1 MPKKSASYDDF
12 LSQQL
17 REDPEFAFH
26 YLSEAQQDEDPRALF
41 TAVRNLVNAHM
52 GMTKLAE
59 TTGIQRQTLYKML
72 SGEGNPGWIGMQT
85 VLSSLGFSIEFKQ
98 SRGRGKGA
106 KPKTSAK
113 KTVRATGK
121 TKSPTAKAGTKRRK
135 KA

>member
-41 TAVRNLVNAHM
+41 TALRNLVNAHM

-59 TTGIQRQTLYKML
+59 KTGIQRQTLYKML

-98 SRGRGKGA
+98 SKAKGT
-106 KPKTSAK
+106 KQKTSAK
-113 KTVRATGK
+113 KTVKATGNI
-121 TKSPTAKAGTKRRK
+121 KSPNAKAIDKSRK